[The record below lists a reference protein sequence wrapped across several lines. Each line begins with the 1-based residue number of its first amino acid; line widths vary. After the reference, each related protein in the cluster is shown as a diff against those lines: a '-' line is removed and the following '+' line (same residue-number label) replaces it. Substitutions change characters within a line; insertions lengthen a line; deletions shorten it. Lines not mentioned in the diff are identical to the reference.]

1 MSLCAHAPLSLLYN
15 ARRMIPD
22 RLRKCVQS
30 GHSVIVATADSERVP
45 ATCRAVAI
53 KTNDDFETVTVYLP
67 AATSHETMANI
78 ATTRRLAVACSEVS
92 THETTQIKGVTRAV
106 RLAPKEDEAFVRERI
121 DAFAASLEA
130 IGMPRNVTRRLAHWP
145 ALAVDVTIE
154 EIFDQTP
161 GPNAGTPLR

>member
-1 MSLCAHAPLSLLYN
+1 MVSE
-15 ARRMIPD
+15 

-30 GHSVIVATADSERVP
+30 GLSIIVGTADSERVP
-45 ATCRAVAI
+45 ATCRAVAM
-53 KTNDDFETVTVYLP
+53 KTNDDFETVTVYIP

-106 RLAPKEDEAFVRERI
+106 RLAPREDEAFVRERI
-121 DAFAASLEA
+121 EAFAASLES
-130 IGMPRNVTRRLAHWP
+130 IGLPRHTTRRLAHWP
-145 ALAVDVTIE
+145 AFAIDVTIE

-161 GPNAGTPLR
+161 GPKAGTALR